1 MYSGK
6 IQSPL
11 YTSLYSDVKTI
22 LTSITYLPALRRFLK
37 ITGMILLLSAQPASA
52 ESINIALASNF
63 APAMEKIKQAFELQS
78 EHRLKL
84 IKSSSGKLYAQI
96 RNGAPFDV
104 FLSADQQRPQRLEE
118 EGYMVAG
125 SRQTY
130 AIGRLALWSRDP
142 TMTANARLL
151 EDSERYQKLAI
162 ANPRLAP
169 YGEAAMEVLS
179 ALNLQERVEAKLV
192 MGENVAQAFQFA
204 FSGGA
209 ELGFVAYSQVLFAP
223 QTGANS
229 YWLVPD
235 SLYQPIRQDMVLL
248 TDSAASRELQ
258 RFMAGDTAAEILRS
272 NGYGLP
278 EPVTG
283 LNN

>member
-1 MYSGK
+1 
-6 IQSPL
+6 
-11 YTSLYSDVKTI
+11 
-22 LTSITYLPALRRFLK
+22 
-37 ITGMILLLSAQPASA
+37 MILVLSAPLASA
-52 ESINIALASNF
+52 EGINVALASNF
-63 APAMEKIKQAFELQS
+63 APTMEKIKQAFELQS

-104 FLSADQQRPQRLEE
+104 FLSADQQRPARLEE
-118 EGYMVAG
+118 EGYIVTG

-142 TMTANARLL
+142 TMTASARLL
-151 EDSERYQKLAI
+151 QDSARYQKLAI

-179 ALNLQERVEAKLV
+179 ALDLQERVAGKLV

-209 ELGFVAYSQVLFAP
+209 ELGFVAYSQVMSAP
-223 QTGANS
+223 ETGANS
-229 YWLVPD
+229 HWLIPD
-235 SLYQPIRQDMVLL
+235 FLYQPIRQDMVLL
-248 TDSAASRELQ
+248 NDSVASRELEQ
-258 RFMAGDTAAEILRS
+258 FMAGDVAAEILRN
-272 NGYGLP
+272 NGYALP
-278 EPVTG
+278 
-283 LNN
+283 